1 MDDAAVPAQHSPVE
15 IDDIA
20 GLGGAGFEPLDD
32 VRVAARRH
40 ETDVLAVV
48 LVGDRKAETAG
59 KLPRLPLCLVAQRK
73 PQHLELLARGGK
85 QEIALVALFLAGA
98 IERAASCGQRTRGHV
113 VAGRQ
118 HLGAEFARGC
128 QEIAELD
135 RLVAI
140 DARHRR
146 LARDIARGKAVDDRL
161 LEPALVIEDV
171 VRDPDPLRHRSRI
184 VNVLTGAAGTLAV
197 GRCTVIV
204 ELQRHANDVIALGLE
219 QCRRDRG
226 IHAARH
232 GDHDAGVAR
241 GTVEVEAVEHCVFRR
256 AFPAPYYRHSI
267 GASHARKPP
276 DLRA

>member
-1 MDDAAVPAQHSPVE
+1 M
-15 IDDIA
+15 
-20 GLGGAGFEPLDD
+20 
-32 VRVAARRH
+32 
-40 ETDVLAVV
+40 
-48 LVGDRKAETAG
+48 
-59 KLPRLPLCLVAQRK
+59 
-73 PQHLELLARGGK
+73 
-85 QEIALVALFLAGA
+85 
-98 IERAASCGQRTRGHV
+98 
-113 VAGRQ
+113 AGRQ
-118 HLGAEFARGC
+118 HLRAEFARGR

-146 LARDIARGKAVDDRL
+146 LACDIARGKAVDDRL

-197 GRCTVIV
+197 GRRTVIV

-267 GASHARKPP
+267 GASHARGPP
-276 DLRA
+276 DLHAQRRGPKAGCGKRLCLTRRTWVKALEQQVFCRKIPCGCGVRGLRGG